1 MNNMNGKI
9 KHSGIIESACGTHLR
24 VTILQTSACA
34 SCQVAAHCRASESKV
49 KTVDI
54 YLDNKEAGR
63 WHEGQHVVVTATTAM
78 IRQAMLWSFGAP
90 FVLLLAV
97 LFAMRLAGQS
107 ELVSAI
113 GALGSLIPYYIGLF
127 CFKAKLRQKIV
138 FGIQTA
144 ETASPP
150 QASSVGK
157 KQNENEITI

>member
-1 MNNMNGKI
+1 MFFLFFLYTSPSGLVFYWTLNNLF
-9 KHSGIIESACGTHLR
+9 SL
-24 VTILQTSACA
+24 
-34 SCQVAAHCRASESKV
+34 V
-49 KTVDI
+49 KTIFYKLKHPREV
-54 YLDNKEAGR
+54 
-63 WHEGQHVVVTATTAM
+63 
-78 IRQAMLWSFGAP
+78 
-90 FVLLLAV
+90 LAV